1 MKECE
6 HYNLPQGQEYRVWSK
21 AILRQKVGHDQVLN
35 DYLVEDGHYSINQKT
50 LALYEFQQQPLLG
63 KYKSVIFDIQAGIIL
78 SYNSTRSLF
87 TTFSKECLLAGL
99 EFQREF
105 ARKINLKNH
114 NTIATG
120 RLAYFSTRSYNSGNI
135 DWVAL
140 HQMVA
145 FQPLNLSAVAFK
157 TVSCGDSD
165 YIFAFDNC
173 SRYISE
179 QIDNGLFYNHALYQL
194 ASVHLERILGW
205 HVTATKG
212 KSLIDQPEY
221 FHPHEPLT
229 NLSLKHILAS
239 LLDKKQQR
247 YGHYLANFY
256 EFPELVESHRII
268 RQISQRPDTLY

>member
-1 MKECE
+1 MTECE
-6 HYNLPQGQEYRVWSK
+6 QYNLPQGREYRVWSK
-21 AILRQKVGHDQVLN
+21 AILRQRVGHDQVLN
-35 DYLVEDGHYSINQKT
+35 DYLVENENYLINPKT
-50 LALYEFQQQPLLG
+50 LALYEFQQKPLLG
-63 KYKSVIFDIQAGIIL
+63 KYKSVIFDIQDGIVL
-78 SYNSTRSLF
+78 SFNSTRSLF
-87 TTFSKECLLAGL
+87 TAFSKECLLAGL

-105 ARKINLKNH
+105 ARKIHLKNH

-140 HQMVA
+140 HQMAA
-145 FQPLNLSAVAFK
+145 FQTLSLTAVAFK
-157 TVSCGDSD
+157 TVSYAGSD
-165 YIFAFDNC
+165 YVFAFDNC
-173 SRYISE
+173 SRYIRE
-179 QIDNGLFYNHALYQL
+179 QIVNGLFYNHALYQV
-194 ASVHLERILGW
+194 ASAHLERILGW
-205 HVTATKG
+205 RVTSTKG

-221 FHPHEPLT
+221 FHPHKPLT
-229 NLSLKHILAS
+229 NLSLKRILIN

>member
-35 DYLVEDGHYSINQKT
+35 DYLVEDEHYSINQKT
-50 LALYEFQQQPLLG
+50 LALYEFQQKPLLG

-87 TTFSKECLLAGL
+87 TSFSKECLLAGL

-165 YIFAFDNC
+165 YIFAFDIAVATLVSKLTTVC
-173 SRYISE
+173 FIIMLFISSH
-179 QIDNGLFYNHALYQL
+179 LFIWN
-194 ASVHLERILGW
+194 VFWVG
-205 HVTATKG
+205 T
-212 KSLIDQPEY
+212 
-221 FHPHEPLT
+221 
-229 NLSLKHILAS
+229 
-239 LLDKKQQR
+239 
-247 YGHYLANFY
+247 
-256 EFPELVESHRII
+256 
-268 RQISQRPDTLY
+268 